1 MTSIATAMDVEKA
14 YLAYFGR
21 PADIAGMNYWLG
33 KSISDMDAGFAAS
46 QEYATL
52 YGGMTNSQRVDQVYQ
67 NLFGRAADPAGKA
80 YWVGQLNAGLVTIGT
95 LVATMEAD
103 ALGVDIGTINN
114 RLTFAIDFTVNL
126 TPAQNAGYNGTAAA
140 NAARV
145 AMSEV
150 TYTDTSLATAKGNVA
165 FDISAIDQGESPV
178 TLAAANAAAVAA
190 AATNASNL
198 AAYGSIN
205 GMTQTSAAN
214 THALVSGANTVNMVV
229 GSAAVTDTFDVTA
242 NPTAVTINISGNATG
257 ALTLAKT
264 GSQTSSTA
272 LTVNDS
278 TAAALTVGPLNGGH
292 LTSAVFNNTG
302 TGTLSAGIT
311 VGSILQSVSIT
322 GTGTENFSDITS
334 AYAGFT
340 LTDSSSAAVGIVS
353 LTASATGADSI
364 SNSGS
369 GLLTIGTATLLAGNN
384 TLTISS
390 SGTGGI
396 TDTADTNTAG
406 TVTFTN
412 SGGGTITETDMV
424 ANSASTFNLVN
435 GVTGTISDSSSS
447 AVTVNGTGDNSNLT
461 LNITGSGGNTISLGS
476 GADTI
481 VTGSGSDSIT
491 LATGANNVSITGGAG
506 ADTITL
512 GAAHTGIDTII
523 YNGNNQGGA
532 ALTITAG
539 GTLAAGDTV
548 ANFVLAKDVV
558 DVSGVTAQVHTA
570 AAGTL
575 LNSWNFATDN
585 VFIDTATNLGGV
597 APTVTNVSTLIGT
610 VTTAAATNTG
620 FVAIQTNA
628 ASNVWDIFQ
637 VVSASGTHAGT
648 ALSTTDTISLVGT
661 ITTTGALTT
670 ANFHA

>member
-1 MTSIATAMDVEKA
+1 MDVEKA

-150 TYTDTSLATAKGNVA
+150 IYTDTSLATAKGNVA
-165 FDISAIDQGESPV
+165 FDISAIDQGVSPV
-178 TLAAANAAAVAA
+178 TLAAENAA

-205 GMTQTSAAN
+205 GVTQTSAAN
-214 THALVSGANTVNMVV
+214 TYVLTSGANTVNMVV
-229 GSAAVTDTFDVTA
+229 GTAAVTDTFDHSA
-242 NPTAVTINISGNATG
+242 NPTSVIFNISGASTG
-257 ALTLAKT
+257 VLTLAKT
-264 GSQTSSTA
+264 GSQTVPTT
-272 LTVNDS
+272 LTINDS
-278 TAAALTVGPLNGGH
+278 TAAALTVGPLHGGH
-292 LTSAVFNNTG
+292 LSSAVFNNTG

-396 TDTADTNTAG
+396 TDSADTTTAT

-412 SGGGTITETDMV
+412 SGGGTITETNMT
-424 ANSASTFNLVN
+424 ANSATAINLASN
-435 GVTGTISDSSSS
+435 VTGTISDSSSS
-447 AVTVNGTGDNSNLT
+447 AVTVTGTSDNSNLT
-461 LNITGSGGNTISLGS
+461 LNITGGGSNTIQ
-476 GADTI
+476 
-481 VTGSGSDSIT
+481 TG
-491 LATGANNVSITGGAG
+491 
-506 ADTITL
+506 
-512 GAAHTGIDTII
+512 TGIDSISVGVGS
-523 YNGNNQGGA
+523 N
-532 ALTITAG
+532 TITVG
-539 GTLAAGDTV
+539 
-548 ANFVLAKDVV
+548 
-558 DVSGVTAQVHTA
+558 SHTA
-570 AAGTL
+570 ANADT
-575 LNSWNFATDN
+575 FTIAT
-585 VFIDTATNLGGV
+585 
-597 APTVTNVSTLIGT
+597 PT
-610 VTTAAATNTG
+610 
-620 FVAIQTNA
+620 
-628 ASNVWDIFQ
+628 
-637 VVSASGTHAGT
+637 
-648 ALSTTDTISLVGT
+648 T
-661 ITTTGALTT
+661 ITTTTAAVPVDTITGALAGSVAGNGDLVKLGTTT
-670 ANFHA
+670 ALATGVFTGMGTITNGVAVPTTNTLAGFEAAAITDVTASSKGYVGYQDTSNFWIASVSVDAIGGSGHQSVTFIELVGVTGVTSISTTGAAATVHIG

>member
-150 TYTDTSLATAKGNVA
+150 IYTDTSLATAKGNVA
-165 FDISAIDQGESPV
+165 FDISAIDQGVSPV
-178 TLAAANAAAVAA
+178 TLAAENAA

-205 GMTQTSAAN
+205 GVTQTSAAN
-214 THALVSGANTVNMVV
+214 TYVLTSGANTVNMVV
-229 GSAAVTDTFDVTA
+229 GTAAVTDTFDHSA
-242 NPTAVTINISGNATG
+242 NPTSVIFNISGASTG
-257 ALTLAKT
+257 VLTLAKT
-264 GSQTSSTA
+264 GSQTVPTT
-272 LTVNDS
+272 LTINDS
-278 TAAALTVGPLNGGH
+278 TAAALTVGPLHGGH
-292 LTSAVFNNTG
+292 LSSAVFNNTG

-396 TDTADTNTAG
+396 TDSADTTTAT

-412 SGGGTITETDMV
+412 SGGGTITETNMT
-424 ANSASTFNLVN
+424 ANSATAINLASN
-435 GVTGTISDSSSS
+435 VTGTISDSSSS
-447 AVTVNGTGDNSNLT
+447 AVTVTGTSDNSNLT
-461 LNITGSGGNTISLGS
+461 LNITGGGSNTIQ
-476 GADTI
+476 
-481 VTGSGSDSIT
+481 TG
-491 LATGANNVSITGGAG
+491 
-506 ADTITL
+506 
-512 GAAHTGIDTII
+512 TGIDSISVGVGS
-523 YNGNNQGGA
+523 N
-532 ALTITAG
+532 TITVG
-539 GTLAAGDTV
+539 
-548 ANFVLAKDVV
+548 
-558 DVSGVTAQVHTA
+558 SHTA
-570 AAGTL
+570 ANADT
-575 LNSWNFATDN
+575 FTIAT
-585 VFIDTATNLGGV
+585 
-597 APTVTNVSTLIGT
+597 PT
-610 VTTAAATNTG
+610 
-620 FVAIQTNA
+620 
-628 ASNVWDIFQ
+628 
-637 VVSASGTHAGT
+637 
-648 ALSTTDTISLVGT
+648 T
-661 ITTTGALTT
+661 ITTTTAAVPVDTITGALAGSVAGNGDLVKLGTTT
-670 ANFHA
+670 ALATGVFTGMGTITNGFAVPTTNTLAGFEAAAITDVTASSKGYVGYQDTSNFWIASVSVDAIGGSGHQSVTFIELVGVTGVTSISTTGAAATVHIG

>member
-1 MTSIATAMDVEKA
+1 MDVEKA

-150 TYTDTSLATAKGNVA
+150 IYTDTSLATAKGNVA
-165 FDISAIDQGESPV
+165 FDISAIDQGVSPV
-178 TLAAANAAAVAA
+178 TLAAENAA

-205 GMTQTSAAN
+205 GVTQTSAAN
-214 THALVSGANTVNMVV
+214 TYVLTSGANTVNMVV
-229 GSAAVTDTFDVTA
+229 GTAAVTDTFDHSA
-242 NPTAVTINISGNATG
+242 NPTSVIFNISGASTG
-257 ALTLAKT
+257 VLTLAKT
-264 GSQTSSTA
+264 GSQTVPTT
-272 LTVNDS
+272 LTINDS
-278 TAAALTVGPLNGGH
+278 TAAALTVGPLHGGH
-292 LTSAVFNNTG
+292 LSSAVFNNTG

-396 TDTADTNTAG
+396 TDSADTTTAT

-412 SGGGTITETDMV
+412 SGGGTITETNMT
-424 ANSASTFNLVN
+424 ANSATAINLASN
-435 GVTGTISDSSSS
+435 VTGTISDSSSS

-597 APTVTNVSTLIGT
+597 APTVTNVSTLIGN

-637 VVSASGTHAGT
+637 VVSASGAHTGT

>member
-1 MTSIATAMDVEKA
+1 MDVEKA

-150 TYTDTSLATAKGNVA
+150 IYTDTSLATAKGNVA
-165 FDISAIDQGESPV
+165 FDISAIDQGVSPV
-178 TLAAANAAAVAA
+178 TLAAENAA

-205 GMTQTSAAN
+205 GVTQTSAAN
-214 THALVSGANTVNMVV
+214 TYVLTSGANTVNMVV
-229 GSAAVTDTFDVTA
+229 GTAAVTDTFDHSA
-242 NPTAVTINISGNATG
+242 NPTSVIFNISGASTG
-257 ALTLAKT
+257 VLTLAKT
-264 GSQTSSTA
+264 GSQTVPTT
-272 LTVNDS
+272 LTINDS
-278 TAAALTVGPLNGGH
+278 TAAALTVGPLHGGH
-292 LTSAVFNNTG
+292 LSSAVFNNTG

-396 TDTADTNTAG
+396 TDSADTTTAT

-412 SGGGTITETDMV
+412 SGGGTITETNMI
-424 ANSASTFNLVN
+424 ANSATAINLASN
-435 GVTGTISDSSSS
+435 VTGTISDSTTSIVNVS
-447 AVTVNGTGDNSNLT
+447 ASADNSSLT
-461 LNITGSGGNTISLGS
+461 LNITGTGADTISVGS

-481 VTGSGSDSIT
+481 V
-491 LATGANNVSITGGAG
+491 
-506 ADTITL
+506 
-512 GAAHTGIDTII
+512 
-523 YNGNNQGGA
+523 
-532 ALTITAG
+532 
-539 GTLAAGDTV
+539 
-548 ANFVLAKDVV
+548 
-558 DVSGVTAQVHTA
+558 
-570 AAGTL
+570 
-575 LNSWNFATDN
+575 
-585 VFIDTATNLGGV
+585 LGGV
-597 APTVTNVSTLIGT
+597 STDIPGSVYSVTLASHTVVDTIEIGNVFYS
-610 VTTAAATNTG
+610 
-620 FVAIQTNA
+620 A
-628 ASNVWDIFQ
+628 ASTTPGATGVPTTPNL
-637 VVSASGTHAGT
+637 VV
-648 ALSTTDTISLVGT
+648 
-661 ITTTGALTT
+661 TGALTGDVLTLLADTGSITVAASSTT
-670 ANFHA
+670 AGSSVSATIQALETAALTTPHQLQYAVFSGNTYVVDSNSVSQTGGTSYSNYTVVELTGTHTFTGATGHVVLAS